1 VRAEP
6 GELIAEP
13 AGFAV
18 RNDRPVYVQPIDLRA
33 EQLRGRWQSEP
44 LTEALSNGR
53 FSELITA
60 YNLFPADAER
70 TIALHFTLT
79 ESLPSPDGLNFAVYH
94 YHP

>member
-1 VRAEP
+1 MSATLNFGLSKYSATARVETDRWAV
-6 GELIAEP
+6 EL
-13 AGFAV
+13 AV
-18 RNDRPVYVQPIDLRA
+18 
-33 EQLRGRWQSEP
+33 
-44 LTEALSNGR
+44 TEALSNGR